1 MNKRPAAPAPSG
13 ATSPCEFFRH
23 CAVTLAEP
31 HFEPGKTYWVYHP
44 NFGLCKVVMPHKPLP
59 FDPDC
64 HTPYSRPTA
73 RKHFKG
79 KFGRKRFKRRR
90 P

>member
-1 MNKRPAAPAPSG
+1 MRHMTKYTFTRPLTHSEIVALAIRSWPM
-13 ATSPCEFFRH
+13 PCGISI
-23 CAVTLAEP
+23 V
-31 HFEPGKTYWVYHP
+31 
-44 NFGLCKVVMPHKPLP
+44 KPLP

-64 HTPYSRPTA
+64 HTPYRRPTA
-73 RKHFKG
+73 CKHFKG